1 MGVFVARAL
10 GARVLCRGGD
20 EVGDSNEGGGRAVKV
35 LQAHNSTMV
44 RGGGEEF
51 FDGIGALLEDRGH
64 QVVLLTRSNES
75 LRRRFWR
82 KVCAFFGGIYSVP
95 ARIAMSRLIRG
106 ARPDLVHVHG
116 INPLL
121 SPSVLV
127 AARRA
132 RLPLVMHVH
141 AYMLTCPIGLHLRKG
156 VVCDLCL
163 GGREYWCALKNCR
176 GSVFESIGYALRN
189 AVTRKLGLVTKSV
202 TIYASPTVFLKRWL
216 VAAGFPAER
225 IVVIPNM
232 AAIPGTTADPATG
245 AYVAYAGRMSPEKGI
260 NTLIAAAALT
270 GLPLHLAGDNSTEGH
285 YVSEEPRNVTFAGW
299 LNRGQLDDFYRNARF
314 AVVPSIWFEV
324 SPLVIAEAMSHGLP
338 VIASRIGGM
347 PDIVED
353 GVTGLLFEPGNAN
366 DLAAKMR
373 HLWDSPEL
381 CRRMGQAGREKAIR
395 EYSDDVYYER
405 LMAVYLK
412 AISLAKEGV

>member
-1 MGVFVARAL
+1 MSTRYVVGVYGGVMGVFVARAL

-20 EVGDSNEGGGRAVKV
+20 EVGDSNEGGCRAVKV

-141 AYMLTCPIGLHLRKG
+141 
-156 VVCDLCL
+156 
-163 GGREYWCALKNCR
+163 
-176 GSVFESIGYALRN
+176 
-189 AVTRKLGLVTKSV
+189 
-202 TIYASPTVFLKRWL
+202 
-216 VAAGFPAER
+216 
-225 IVVIPNM
+225 
-232 AAIPGTTADPATG
+232 
-245 AYVAYAGRMSPEKGI
+245 
-260 NTLIAAAALT
+260 
-270 GLPLHLAGDNSTEGH
+270 
-285 YVSEEPRNVTFAGW
+285 
-299 LNRGQLDDFYRNARF
+299 
-314 AVVPSIWFEV
+314 
-324 SPLVIAEAMSHGLP
+324 
-338 VIASRIGGM
+338 
-347 PDIVED
+347 
-353 GVTGLLFEPGNAN
+353 
-366 DLAAKMR
+366 
-373 HLWDSPEL
+373 
-381 CRRMGQAGREKAIR
+381 
-395 EYSDDVYYER
+395 
-405 LMAVYLK
+405 
-412 AISLAKEGV
+412 